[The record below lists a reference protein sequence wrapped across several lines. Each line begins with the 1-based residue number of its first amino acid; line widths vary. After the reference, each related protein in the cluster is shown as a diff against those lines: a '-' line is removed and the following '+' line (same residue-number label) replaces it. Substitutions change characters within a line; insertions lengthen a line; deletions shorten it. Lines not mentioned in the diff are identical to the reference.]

1 MKGLPHF
8 FLTPATL
15 VILAALGMGLAL
27 GLVILGSSPELCLAG
42 REHRWFLVLISA
54 FFLVLLAIVIY
65 FYRKLLVEKVRTEAD
80 LAQARARHLAE
91 ERLERSEERLRL
103 ATDGAELGT
112 WYWDLATQTLE
123 WSARCKRHL
132 GLPPGEEPSFD
143 AFYAAVHPDDRSRVQ
158 QAINQAV
165 AEVANYLA
173 EYRVR
178 WTDGSLHWIL
188 GQGRVYLHPDGTLR
202 GMGGITKD
210 ISPRKQA
217 EEDLRASEH
226 RVRELNASLELKVKE
241 RTAELVA
248 AQAEREQALD
258 RLARSETRYRLAID
272 IIRAA
277 LWDVDLAT
285 GKQVVN
291 DYWYRLL
298 GYAADEV
305 EATYALWRAHLH
317 PEDVARFDEALT
329 PCLAGPTAHFELEY
343 RIITRTGD
351 TRWIHGTGEVVGR
364 DADGKARRMIG
375 TTVDITAQHEQE
387 AMLRATHEEMRRARD
402 LAEEATRSKS
412 DFLAIMSHEI
422 RTPLGAVIGLTELLL
437 EEELT
442 PHQRNYL
449 TKVLASAKT
458 LLSILNDI
466 LDYSKIEAGRLQL
479 EAHPFAPREVLS
491 NVQSLFAP
499 RAAEKGLEIG
509 LEIAPEVPPILSG
522 DALRLSQI
530 LTNLVS
536 NAIKFTD
543 RGSIRLSATV
553 VAAGPAGA
561 AAGSVGAPTEG
572 AAVGAEAAP
581 AKGAAVGAEAGPA
594 EGAEGAAGAVA
605 EGAGAED
612 EDAATGPGL
621 WLRMAVSDT
630 GIGLTPEQQALLFR
644 AFHQAETSISRKY
657 GGTGL
662 GLAISKQLV
671 ELMAGEIGVESQPGQ
686 GSTFWFTIRCGVEGV
701 ADEGKLE
708 PLPPIRLP
716 SLSPERPGH
725 AAGARRADT
734 RGSAVKAK
742 AAKAANPVTV
752 ESAARASS
760 TAPAARASSTAPAAR
775 ASSTAPA
782 PRPVDGARLT
792 LQLTTLAGMLALG
805 KGEARALNAAIA
817 AQLAGTDLEQDYA
830 PVAVAIS
837 DLDYERAQT
846 ALRRLAARRPFDQP
860 VRMDPP

>member
-27 GLVILGSSPELCLAG
+27 DLVILGSSPELCLAG

-132 GLPPGEEPSFD
+132 GLPQGEEPSFD
-143 AFYAAVHPDDRSRVQ
+143 AFYAAVHPDDRSHVE

-165 AEVANYLA
+165 AEVANYRA
-173 EYRVR
+173 EFRVR

-217 EEDLRASEH
+217 EEDLHASEH
-226 RVRELNASLELKVKE
+226 HVRELNASLELKVKE

-291 DYWYRLL
+291 EYWYHLL
-298 GYAADEV
+298 GYTSDKV

-329 PCLAGPTAHFELEY
+329 PCLTGPTAHFELEY

-351 TRWIHGTGEVVGR
+351 TRWIHGTGEVVSR
-364 DADGKARRMIG
+364 DADGRARRMVG

-553 VAAGPAGA
+553 VVAGPAVA
-561 AAGSVGAPTEG
+561 
-572 AAVGAEAAP
+572 
-581 AKGAAVGAEAGPA
+581 A
-594 EGAEGAAGAVA
+594 EGAEGSAGAAAKAAGAEA
-605 EGAGAED
+605 EGAP
-612 EDAATGPGL
+612 TGPGL

-686 GSTFWFTIRCGVEGV
+686 GSTFWFTLRCGVEGL

-716 SLSPERPGH
+716 SLPPERPGH
-725 AAGARRADT
+725 AAGAGRADT
-734 RGSAVKAK
+734 RGNAVK
-742 AAKAANPVTV
+742 AKAANPVTV

-760 TAPAARASSTAPAAR
+760 TAPAARATSTAP
-775 ASSTAPA
+775 P

-805 KGEARALNAAIA
+805 KGEARALNAAIT

-837 DLDYERAQT
+837 DLDYERAQA

>member
-27 GLVILGSSPELCLAG
+27 DLVILGSSPELCLAG

-103 ATDGAELGT
+103 ATDGAELGV

-132 GLPPGEEPSFD
+132 GLPPGKEPSLD
-143 AFYAAVHPDDRSRVQ
+143 AFYAAVHPDDRSRVE

-165 AEVANYLA
+165 AEVADYRA

-188 GQGRVYLHPDGTLR
+188 GQGRVYLHPDGSVR

-217 EEDLRASEH
+217 EEDLHASEH
-226 RVRELNASLELKVKE
+226 RVRELNASLELKVAE

-272 IIRAA
+272 ITRAA

-291 DYWYRLL
+291 EYWYRLL

-305 EATYALWRAHLH
+305 EATYALWRGHLH

-343 RIITRTGD
+343 RIITRTGE
-351 TRWIHGTGEVVGR
+351 TRWTHGTGEVVSR
-364 DADGKARRMIG
+364 DANGKARRMIG
-375 TTVDITAQHEQE
+375 TTLDINAQHEQE
-387 AMLRATHEEMRRARD
+387 AVLRAAHEEKRRARD

-449 TKVLASAKT
+449 TKVLASAKM

-491 NVQSLFAP
+491 NVRSLFAP

-543 RGSIRLSATV
+543 RGSIRLSAAV

-561 AAGSVGAPTEG
+561 AEGAEG
-572 AAVGAEAAP
+572 AAGAP
-581 AKGAAVGAEAGPA
+581 AKGAAAGAEVAPAAGAAGGAEAGPA
-594 EGAEGAAGAVA
+594 EGAEGAAGAAA
-605 EGAGAED
+605 EAAGAGAEG
-612 EDAATGPGL
+612 APTGPGL

-701 ADEGKLE
+701 ADEGRLE

-716 SLSPERPGH
+716 SLPPERPGH
-725 AAGARRADT
+725 AAGAGRADT
-734 RGSAVKAK
+734 RGNAVK
-742 AAKAANPVTV
+742 AKAANPVTV

-760 TAPAARASSTAPAAR
+760 TAPAARATSTAP
-775 ASSTAPA
+775 P

-805 KGEARALNAAIA
+805 KGEARALNATIA

-830 PVAVAIS
+830 PVAVAIT